1 MADTTTTNY
10 SLTKPEVGASAD
22 TWGTKLNA
30 NLDAIDDLLDGTSAV
45 SNMDLNTPDIDG
57 GTIDGTAINGGTIGG
72 TTAVTGT
79 ANFTNISYTGTIS
92 GDGSGL
98 TGVEPFVSGTKMLF
112 QQTSAPT
119 GWTKDT
125 THNNKAIRIVSGT
138 VGTGGNSAFT
148 TAFAS
153 YTPAGNVSVSGSV
166 SMSGNIGSTT
176 LSTSQ
181 IPSHTHTTSYGDYV
195 SNLGNGGN
203 RARGYNGLISPRESA
218 SGSTGGGGSHNHNH
232 NLSGSL
238 TVNSSTFS
246 GTAKDLAVQYVD
258 TIIATKD

>member
-22 TWGTKLNA
+22 TWGTKLNT
-30 NLDAIDDLLDGTSAV
+30 NLDTIDTQLKTNADAIASVDTDLVNDTTPQLGGDL
-45 SNMDLNTPDIDG
+45 DLNSSDIT
-57 GTIDGTAINGGTIGG
+57 GTGNVN
-72 TTAVTGT
+72 VTGT
-79 ANFTNISYTGTIS
+79 VTATSFS
-92 GDGSGL
+92 GSGASL
-98 TGVEPFVSGTKMLF
+98 TGIEAFASGTVMFF

-119 GWTKDT
+119 GWTKST

-176 LSTSQ
+176 LSTAQ
-181 IPSHTHTTSYGDYV
+181 IPSHSHAIPQFQPYGPYGFGITTEKF
-195 SNLGNGGN
+195 SNNN
-203 RARGYNGLISPRESA
+203 NV
-218 SGSTGGGGSHNHNH
+218 GSTRNTGSGGSHNHNH

-238 TVNSSTFS
+238 TVNSSNFS
-246 GTAKDLAVQYVD
+246 GSAKDLAVQYVD